1 MSRDTIYRAPG
12 PATDFA
18 FGPQV
23 AGVFD
28 DMVERSVPGYLM
40 MQEYLVR
47 TIDTLPN
54 PPATVLDIGCA
65 TGTSMA
71 LLADR
76 YPGIHLIGYDDSEPM
91 LAKAEQR
98 LAQLPSASFDLRADD
113 VCEVREFP
121 AADVVLLNL
130 TLQFIRPLRRP
141 QLLRRLADAVR
152 PGGTLLLMEKFL
164 DADPAANRRL
174 IAMHHDFK
182 RRQGYSDLE
191 IARKREDIENVLIPL
206 TVAENEELL
215 RAAGFTE
222 VALVLRVLNFGLLA
236 AFRPDQPERR

>member
-121 AADVVLLNL
+121 AADVVLLNQTTGCAPRRAGL
-130 TLQFIRPLRRP
+130 TTRWHSNGLRVSARSYPRPARRCSARISSRARPEIRPVAGSWRRVK
-141 QLLRRLADAVR
+141 A
-152 PGGTLLLMEKFL
+152 
-164 DADPAANRRL
+164 
-174 IAMHHDFK
+174 
-182 RRQGYSDLE
+182 
-191 IARKREDIENVLIPL
+191 
-206 TVAENEELL
+206 
-215 RAAGFTE
+215 AAGCRSTK
-222 VALVLRVLNFGLLA
+222 LA
-236 AFRPDQPERR
+236 SSPKVYRELSGP